1 MIFKMKRLLHWHL
14 TMCNSLLFILRLY
27 LSRRAAIYVL
37 LVSKAKKTTNRLF
50 QRFIVL
56 LVRSREL
63 ESLAL

>member
-1 MIFKMKRLLHWHL
+1 MKRLLHWHL

-27 LSRRAAIYVL
+27 LSRRVTIYVL
-37 LVSKAKKTTNRLF
+37 LVSKAKKTTNRSF